1 MRAPFSMPSISCI
14 KKEEVPVLRY
24 IIINADDFGR
34 HAEIN
39 RAVEEGLVH
48 GCLRSATVMP
58 GGAAFAGAIDIARR
72 HEALGLGVHFT
83 LVDGHPILPPE
94 EIPSLVGSEGDFL
107 PDHTA
112 LLKRYLKGGVN
123 LEEVRREL
131 AAQLQ
136 KIEATGIPISHVDS
150 HQHMHT
156 LPGIIDIVLDLA
168 ARAGIRAVRTPRTP
182 LFAGAFGGLG
192 QLVGRLGLST
202 LARLAACKA
211 HRRGLLT
218 PDNFAGIVAGEAVSE
233 GELLHLIA
241 HLPQGTTEVMMHP
254 GMKNDVLQEDSG
266 WQHDFE
272 AELAAILSPRVGEA
286 LRKAEVEPVNF
297 RHLSCTAEQ
306 REN

>member
-39 RAVEEGLVH
+39 RAVEEGIVH

-72 HEALGLGVHFT
+72 HEELGLGVHFT

>member
-1 MRAPFSMPSISCI
+1 MPSISCI

-72 HEALGLGVHFT
+72 HEELGLGVHFT

-112 LLKRYLKGGVN
+112 LLKRYLKGSIN

-136 KIEATGIPISHVDS
+136 KVEATGIPISHVDS

-218 PDNFAGIVAGEAVSE
+218 PDNFAGTVAGEAVSE

>member
-1 MRAPFSMPSISCI
+1 M
-14 KKEEVPVLRY
+14 PVLRY

-39 RAVEEGLVH
+39 RAVKQGLVH

-58 GGAAFAGAIDIARR
+58 GGAAFAGAIDIARH

-83 LVDGHPILPPE
+83 LVDGNPILPPS
-94 EIPSLVGSEGDFL
+94 EIPSLVAEDGRFL

-112 LLKRYLKGGVN
+112 LLRRYLKGGVN

-131 AAQLQ
+131 AAQLR
-136 KIEATGIPISHVDS
+136 KVEATGVPISHVDS

-168 ARAGIRAVRTPRTP
+168 VSARIGAVRAPRTP

-192 QLVGRLGLST
+192 QLVGRLGHFS
-202 LARLAACKA
+202 
-211 HRRGLLT
+211 
-218 PDNFAGIVAGEAVSE
+218 GIVAGEAVSE
-233 GELLHLIA
+233 AELLKLIA

-254 GMKNDVLQEDSG
+254 GTCNEVLQEDSG

-272 AELAAILSPRVGEA
+272 EELRAITSPRVMAA
-286 LRKAEVEPVNF
+286 LREGQIESVNF
-297 RHLSCTAEQ
+297 RHLKGAAAQ

>member
-1 MRAPFSMPSISCI
+1 M
-14 KKEEVPVLRY
+14 PVLRY

-39 RAVEEGLVH
+39 RAVEQGLVH

-83 LVDGHPILPPE
+83 LVDGNPILPPS
-94 EIPSLVGSEGDFL
+94 EIPSLVAEDGRFL
-107 PDHTA
+107 SDHTA
-112 LLKRYLKGGVN
+112 LLRRYLKGGVN

-131 AAQLQ
+131 AAQLR
-136 KIEATGIPISHVDS
+136 KVEATGVPISHVDS

-168 ARAGIRAVRTPRTP
+168 VSARIGAVRAPRAP

-202 LARLAACKA
+202 LAQLAAVKA
-211 HRRGLLT
+211 HRRGLAVT
-218 PDNFAGIVAGEAVSE
+218 EHFSGIVAGEAVSE
-233 GELLHLIA
+233 AELLKLIA

-254 GMKNDVLQEDSG
+254 GTCNEVLQEDSG

-272 AELAAILSPRVGEA
+272 EELRAITSPRVMAA
-286 LRKAEVEPVNF
+286 LREGQIESVNF
-297 RHLSCTAEQ
+297 RHLKGAAAQ

>member
-1 MRAPFSMPSISCI
+1 M
-14 KKEEVPVLRY
+14 RY

-39 RAVEEGLVH
+39 QAVKQGLVH

-58 GGAAFAGAIDIARR
+58 GGAAFAGAIDIARH

-83 LVDGHPILPPE
+83 LVDGNPILPPS
-94 EIPSLVGSEGDFL
+94 EIPSLVAEDGRFL

-112 LLKRYLKGGVN
+112 LLRRYLKGGVN

-131 AAQLQ
+131 AAQLR
-136 KIEATGIPISHVDS
+136 KVEATGVPISHVDS

-168 ARAGIRAVRTPRTP
+168 VSARIGAVRAPRTP

-202 LARLAACKA
+202 LAQLAAVKA
-211 HRRGLLT
+211 HRRGLAVT
-218 PDNFAGIVAGEAVSE
+218 EHFSGIVAGEAVSE
-233 GELLHLIA
+233 AELLKLIA

-254 GMKNDVLQEDSG
+254 GTCNEVLQEDSR

-272 AELAAILSPRVGEA
+272 IGRAHV
-286 LRKAEVEPVNF
+286 
-297 RHLSCTAEQ
+297 
-306 REN
+306 

>member
-72 HEALGLGVHFT
+72 HEELGLGVHFT
-83 LVDGHPILPPE
+83 LVAGHPILPPE

-218 PDNFAGIVAGEAVSE
+218 PDHFAGIVAGEAVSE

-254 GMKNDVLQEDSG
+254 GTKNDVLQEDSG

-272 AELAAILSPRVGEA
+272 SELAAILSPRVEA
-286 LRKAEVEPVNF
+286 ALQKAEVEPVNF
-297 RHLSCTAEQ
+297 CHLYGTAQ
-306 REN
+306 

>member
-1 MRAPFSMPSISCI
+1 M
-14 KKEEVPVLRY
+14 RY

-39 RAVEEGLVH
+39 RAVEQGLVH

-58 GGAAFAGAIDIARR
+58 GGAAFAGAIDIARH

-83 LVDGHPILPPE
+83 LVDGNPILPPS
-94 EIPSLVGSEGDFL
+94 EIPSLVAEDGRFL

-112 LLKRYLKGGVN
+112 LLRRYLKGGVN

-131 AAQLQ
+131 AAQLR
-136 KIEATGIPISHVDS
+136 KVEATGVPISHVDS

>member
-1 MRAPFSMPSISCI
+1 MPSISCI

-72 HEALGLGVHFT
+72 HEELGLGVHFT

-272 AELAAILSPRVGEA
+272 AELAAILSPRVGEV

>member
-1 MRAPFSMPSISCI
+1 M
-14 KKEEVPVLRY
+14 RY

-39 RAVEEGLVH
+39 RAVEQGLVY

-83 LVDGHPILPPE
+83 LVDGNPILPPS
-94 EIPSLVGSEGDFL
+94 EIPSLVAEDGRFL

-112 LLKRYLKGGVN
+112 LLRRYLKGGVN

-131 AAQLQ
+131 AAQLR
-136 KIEATGIPISHVDS
+136 KVEATGVPISHVDS

-168 ARAGIRAVRTPRTP
+168 SSALIRAVRAPRTP

-192 QLVGRLGLST
+192 QFVGRLGLST
-202 LARLAACKA
+202 LAQLAAVKA
-211 HRRGLLT
+211 HRRGLAVT
-218 PDNFAGIVAGEAVSE
+218 EHFSGIVAGEAFSE
-233 GELLHLIA
+233 AELLKLIA

-254 GMKNDVLQEDSG
+254 GTCNEVLQEDSG

-272 AELAAILSPRVGEA
+272 EELRAITSPPEKG
-286 LRKAEVEPVNF
+286 L
-297 RHLSCTAEQ
+297 TM
-306 REN
+306 

>member
-1 MRAPFSMPSISCI
+1 M
-14 KKEEVPVLRY
+14 RY

-39 RAVEEGLVH
+39 RAVEQGLLH

-83 LVDGHPILPPE
+83 LVDGNPILPPS
-94 EIPSLVGSEGDFL
+94 EIPSLVAEDGRFL

-112 LLKRYLKGGVN
+112 LLRRYLKGSVN

-131 AAQLQ
+131 AAQLR
-136 KIEATGIPISHVDS
+136 KVEATGVPISHVDS

-156 LPGIIDIVLDLA
+156 LPGIIDIALDLA
-168 ARAGIRAVRTPRTP
+168 SSARIGAVRAPRTP

-202 LARLAACKA
+202 LAQLATVKA
-211 HRRGLLT
+211 HRRGLAVT
-218 PDNFAGIVAGEAVSE
+218 EHFSGIVAGEAVSE
-233 GELLHLIA
+233 AELLKLIA

-254 GMKNDVLQEDSG
+254 GTCNEVLQEDSG

-272 AELAAILSPRVGEA
+272 EELRAITSPRVMAA
-286 LRKAEVEPVNF
+286 LREEEIEPVNF
-297 RHLSCTAEQ
+297 RYLKGAAAQ

>member
-1 MRAPFSMPSISCI
+1 MY
-14 KKEEVPVLRY
+14 KKEVPVLRY

-39 RAVEEGLVH
+39 RAVEQGLVH

-83 LVDGHPILPPE
+83 LVDGNPILPPS
-94 EIPSLVGSEGDFL
+94 EIPSLVAEDGRFL

-112 LLKRYLKGGVN
+112 LLRRYLKGGVN

-131 AAQLQ
+131 AAQLR
-136 KIEATGIPISHVDS
+136 KVEATGVPISHVDS

-168 ARAGIRAVRTPRTP
+168 VSARIRAVRAPRTP

-192 QLVGRLGLST
+192 QLVGRLGLT
-202 LARLAACKA
+202 LAQLAAVKA
-211 HRRGLLT
+211 HRRGLAVT
-218 PDNFAGIVAGEAVSE
+218 EHFAGIVAGEAISE
-233 GELLHLIA
+233 AELLKLIA

-254 GMKNDVLQEDSG
+254 GTCNEVLQEDSG

-272 AELAAILSPRVGEA
+272 EELRAITSPRVMAA
-286 LRKAEVEPVNF
+286 LREEEIESVNF
-297 RHLSCTAEQ
+297 RHLKGAAAQ
-306 REN
+306 RGN

>member
-72 HEALGLGVHFT
+72 HEELGLGVHFT

-112 LLKRYLKGGVN
+112 LLKRYLKGSIN

-136 KIEATGIPISHVDS
+136 KVEATGIPISHVDS

-168 ARAGIRAVRTPRTP
+168 ARAGIRAVRTPCTP

-218 PDNFAGIVAGEAVSE
+218 PDHFAGIVAGEAVSE

-254 GMKNDVLQEDSG
+254 GTKNDVLQEDSG

-272 AELAAILSPRVGEA
+272 AELAAILSPRVGET

>member
-1 MRAPFSMPSISCI
+1 MY
-14 KKEEVPVLRY
+14 KKEVPVLRY

-39 RAVEEGLVH
+39 RAVEQGLVH

-83 LVDGHPILPPE
+83 LVDGNPILPPS
-94 EIPSLVGSEGDFL
+94 EIPSLVAEDGRFL

-112 LLKRYLKGGVN
+112 LLRRYLKGGVN

-131 AAQLQ
+131 AAQLR
-136 KIEATGIPISHVDS
+136 KVEATGVPISHVDS

-156 LPGIIDIVLDLA
+156 LPGIIDIALDLA
-168 ARAGIRAVRTPRTP
+168 SSARIGAVRAPRTP

-202 LARLAACKA
+202 LAQLAAVKA
-211 HRRGLLT
+211 HRRGLAVT
-218 PDNFAGIVAGEAVSE
+218 GHFSGIVAGEAVSE
-233 GELLHLIA
+233 AELLKLIA

-254 GMKNDVLQEDSG
+254 GTCNEVLQEDSG

-272 AELAAILSPRVGEA
+272 EELRAITSPRVMAA
-286 LRKAEVEPVNF
+286 LREEEIEPVNF
-297 RHLSCTAEQ
+297 RHLKGAAAQ